1 MEHGNIK
8 FTGYIP
14 EGRKKQFD
22 SDAENIERDIGWEIK
37 KYNFLTI
44 RFKPIFLTSY
54 LLKLLYNE
62 IIRFA
67 V

>member
-22 SDAENIERDIGWEIK
+22 SDAENIERDIG
-37 KYNFLTI
+37 
-44 RFKPIFLTSY
+44 
-54 LLKLLYNE
+54 
-62 IIRFA
+62 
-67 V
+67 